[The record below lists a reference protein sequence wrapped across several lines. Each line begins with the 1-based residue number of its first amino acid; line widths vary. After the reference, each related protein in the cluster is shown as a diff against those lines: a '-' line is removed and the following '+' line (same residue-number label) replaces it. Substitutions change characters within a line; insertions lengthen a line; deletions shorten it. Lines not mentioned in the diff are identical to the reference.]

1 MRFLR
6 EAALYA
12 GLGAVPALAM
22 HYAPLGGLLL
32 SPVLVAS
39 QAASF
44 LRGGM
49 MMGTAV
55 ALVLGGMLLALLGAT
70 QVFVSSVG
78 LILLG
83 GCMAFG
89 VGKWGVGF
97 ASLCLAC
104 SMITLLMFAG
114 LWVYA
119 LQVGY
124 QSPFAF
130 LTESMVRAG
139 AGVNEA
145 SLPKQNLK
153 AFATWFGLS
162 FPALLCCT
170 FSWEGFAALALL
182 VHLGI
187 AKMPQEG
194 LLGIHFSDAWVWPLL
209 GGGFGLFLI
218 QYEPMKALA
227 LNCLLIGVGVFFFPR
242 ALSGA
247 WGSRASWIAVC
258 VEGGGWADACS
269 RCSFDGNLRVYR
281 PFGCM
286 ARHTRQGEGASFW
299 YRRLK

>member
-12 GLGAVPALAM
+12 GLGVVPALAM

-39 QAASF
+39 QAAAF
-44 LRGGM
+44 LRGGLTL
-49 MMGTAV
+49 GTAV

-70 QVFVSSVG
+70 QVFVSSVA

-104 SMITLLMFAG
+104 SMMTLLMFAG

-119 LQVGY
+119 LQVGH

-145 SLPKQNLK
+145 SLPEQNLK

-218 QYEPMKALA
+218 QYEPMKAFA
-227 LNCLLIGVGVFFFPR
+227 LNCLLIGVGVFFFRGLCLVLGVLERLGLPFALKVAVGLMHALVVPLTAISVFIGLLDVWLDIQGR
-242 ALSGA
+242 AKALRFGT
-247 WGSRASWIAVC
+247 
-258 VEGGGWADACS
+258 EG
-269 RCSFDGNLRVYR
+269 
-281 PFGCM
+281 
-286 ARHTRQGEGASFW
+286 
-299 YRRLK
+299 

>member
-1 MRFLR
+1 
-6 EAALYA
+6 
-12 GLGAVPALAM
+12 M
-22 HYAPLGGLLL
+22 HYAPFGGLLL
-32 SPVLVAS
+32 SPILVAS
-39 QAASF
+39 QAAAF

-49 MMGTAV
+49 TMGSAV
-55 ALVLGGMLLALLGAT
+55 ALVIGAMLLALPGAT
-70 QVFVSSVG
+70 QVFVGNVA

-89 VGKWGVGF
+89 VGKWGAGF

-104 SMITLLMFAG
+104 STMALLMFAG

-130 LTESMVRAG
+130 LAESMVRVG

-145 SLPKQNLK
+145 SLPEQNLR

-194 LLGIHFSDAWVWPLL
+194 LLGIHFPDAWVWPLL

-227 LNCLLIGVGVFFFPR
+227 LNCLLIGVGVFFFRGLCLVLGVLERLGLPF
-242 ALSGA
+242 ALKV
-247 WGSRASWIAVC
+247 AVGLMH
-258 VEGGGWADACS
+258 VLVVPLTAISVFIGLLDVWLDIQGKAKALRFGTEG
-269 RCSFDGNLRVYR
+269 
-281 PFGCM
+281 
-286 ARHTRQGEGASFW
+286 
-299 YRRLK
+299 

>member
-70 QVFVSSVG
+70 QVFVSSVA

-104 SMITLLMFAG
+104 SLITLLVFAW
-114 LWVYA
+114 LWVFA

-145 SLPKQNLK
+145 SLPEQNLR

-209 GGGFGLFLI
+209 GGGFGLLLI

-227 LNCLLIGVGVFFFPR
+227 WNCLLIGVAVFFFRGLCLVLGVLERLGLPFALKVAVGLMHVLVVPLTAISVFIGLLDVWFDIQGR
-242 ALSGA
+242 AKALRFGT
-247 WGSRASWIAVC
+247 
-258 VEGGGWADACS
+258 EG
-269 RCSFDGNLRVYR
+269 
-281 PFGCM
+281 
-286 ARHTRQGEGASFW
+286 
-299 YRRLK
+299 

>member
-1 MRFLR
+1 
-6 EAALYA
+6 
-12 GLGAVPALAM
+12 
-22 HYAPLGGLLL
+22 
-32 SPVLVAS
+32 
-39 QAASF
+39 
-44 LRGGM
+44 
-49 MMGTAV
+49 MGTAV

-70 QVFVSSVG
+70 QVFVSSVA

-119 LQVGY
+119 FQVGY

-145 SLPKQNLK
+145 SLPEQNLK

-187 AKMPQEG
+187 ARCPKKAYLASIFPM
-194 LLGIHFSDAWVWPLL
+194 H
-209 GGGFGLFLI
+209 GFGLFL
-218 QYEPMKALA
+218 
-227 LNCLLIGVGVFFFPR
+227 
-242 ALSGA
+242 
-247 WGSRASWIAVC
+247 
-258 VEGGGWADACS
+258 
-269 RCSFDGNLRVYR
+269 
-281 PFGCM
+281 
-286 ARHTRQGEGASFW
+286 GEGSGFS
-299 YRRLK
+299 